1 MTEPQLKP
9 LTDTI
14 SVQFKDGLY
23 YYFKLIYFVHSD
35 PIYELI
41 MTSTKEL
48 EL

>member
-23 YYFKLIYFVHSD
+23 YYFKADTNPLQ
-35 PIYELI
+35 LI

>member
-9 LTDTI
+9 MTDTI
-14 SVQFKDGLY
+14 SVQLKDGLY
-23 YYFKLIYFVHSD
+23 YYFKTDVN
-35 PIYELI
+35 PPQLI